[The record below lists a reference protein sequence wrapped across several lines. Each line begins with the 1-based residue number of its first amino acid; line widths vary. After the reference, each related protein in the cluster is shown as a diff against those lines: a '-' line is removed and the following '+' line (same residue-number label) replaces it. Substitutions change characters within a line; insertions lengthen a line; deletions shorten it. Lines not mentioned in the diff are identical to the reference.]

1 MSAGRVWLFAFAVGA
16 AALVWRAMAD
26 IVYRGSGNMQFD
38 ADKNGSSEMVLNTTG
53 LGLGTTSP
61 STNLHVQ
68 GNVFLNG
75 NLGLG
80 TTAPASTLMI
90 SGALALLPQT
100 VTTNATLSG
109 NSFVAVDTSAG
120 NITLTLPP
128 ASSSNSRFYQIK
140 KVSSAST
147 LYITGSPIDNE
158 SELRLTTSTNGFPA
172 ISIISDGN
180 QWYALSRTDGIVG
193 VSTSNLLGWWQ
204 FEETSGTTAKDSS
217 GSGRDGSLVGGFTF
231 SSNTV
236 AGPIGQALDFDGVD
250 DHVYIAHD
258 TALNVSNVTMAVWV
272 KVDAFNA
279 TWQNIMGKGDS
290 GTGCYRIVRLG
301 DDAYQGTGNSVGF
314 TIQGDTQTF
323 SASSNIL
330 DSQWHHVAG
339 TYDRVKSRLYIDGTE
354 VANRSFT
361 TAIPA
366 TTANVLV
373 GHLENTN
380 NNRHHD
386 GKLDDVRIY
395 GRALTAAEI
404 LELYRAGKK

>member
-128 ASSSNSRFYQIK
+128 ASSSNNRFYQIK
-140 KVSSAST
+140 KTSSLST
-147 LYITGSPIDNE
+147 LYITGAPIDNE
-158 SELRLTTSTNGFPA
+158 SELRLTTGTNGFPA

-180 QWYALSRTDGIVG
+180 QWYALGRTDGITG
-193 VSTSNLLGWWQ
+193 VSSANLLGWWQ

-217 GSGRDGSLVGGFTF
+217 GSGRDGTLIGGLTF
-231 SSNTV
+231 SSNTDT
-236 AGPIGQALDFDGVD
+236 GPIGQALSFDGTD
-250 DHVYIAHD
+250 DHVLIPHD
-258 TALNVSNVTMAVWV
+258 SVFDISGNNLTMAVWI
-272 KVDAFNA
+272 KIGSFSVD
-279 TWQNIMGKGDS
+279 WQNVMGKGDNPN
-290 GTGCYRIVRLG
+290 GYRFVRDSYG
-301 DDAYQGTGNSVGF
+301 GSVSGNSVS
-314 TIQGDTQTF
+314 F
-323 SASSNIL
+323 SPNISETYNSSANIN
-330 DSQWHHVAG
+330 DGQWHHLAG
-339 TYDRVKSRLYIDGTE
+339 TYDKANVRLYIDGSQVDSDATSGNLL
-354 VANRSFT
+354 ANSN
-361 TAIPA
+361 
-366 TTANVLV
+366 NVTI
-373 GHLENTN
+373 GHLERTSDS
-380 NNRHHD
+380 RHFN
-386 GKLDDVRIY
+386 GKLDDARIY
-395 GRALTAAEI
+395 SRALTAAEI